1 MQTYQKKPQTAGQ
14 PACQP
19 AAAVPAMPSMD
30 ALRAGTA
37 APTPDM
43 LGHKVDLPGALR
55 ARMESSFGADLSGV
69 QLYESQAVADAG
81 AEAITQGS
89 RIAFAPGKLD
99 FASTGGQALLGHEIS
114 HAVSQARGE
123 VTGNGFLQSHALEAR
138 ADHEGML
145 AAMGQPVSAAPI
157 GAISDVSAAS
167 AAGPMQAKKD
177 KTPQMVPPSQRPRN
191 ERLASPTYDSAAMNQ
206 L

>member
-1 MQTYQKKPQTAGQ
+1 MQTYQKKPQVTPQANVQ
-14 PACQP
+14 ARAPLADTS
-19 AAAVPAMPSMD
+19 AMN

-69 QLYESQAVADAG
+69 QLYESQTVADAG

-89 RIAFAPGKLD
+89 HIAFAPGKLD
-99 FASTGGQALLGHEIS
+99 FASTGGRALLGHEIS

-145 AAMGQPVSAAPI
+145 AAMGQPISAAPV

-167 AAGPMQAKKD
+167 AAGPMQAKKN
-177 KTPQMVPPSQRPRN
+177 K
-191 ERLASPTYDSAAMNQ
+191 
-206 L
+206 